1 MDETMP
7 GTSATTHVTTVRA
20 YTPKCE
26 KVFKSA
32 WIPAPEELSDPAI
45 VMAAGV
51 SIERDFSL
59 DVTQYRLVNSVFR
72 ELTDLRVTIDKLIYV
87 PTLEA
92 PPDRPYPFVYFI
104 TINNQS
110 SETITIRGRKW
121 VITDQL
127 GQKIVVEGDGV
138 VGEFPR
144 LRPGERFSYNSYHAI
159 GTDSVAEGAFIGI
172 SDQGKPFIVRIPR
185 FEMQVPT

>member
-1 MDETMP
+1 M
-7 GTSATTHVTTVRA
+7 
-20 YTPKCE
+20 
-26 KVFKSA
+26 
-32 WIPAPEELSDPAI
+32 PAPEELSDPAI
-45 VMAAGV
+45 VIATGA
-51 SIERDFSL
+51 SIEGDFSS
-59 DVTQYRLVNSVFR
+59 DVAQYSLVNSVFR
-72 ELTDLRVTIDKLIYV
+72 ELTDVRVTIDKLVYV

-104 TINNQS
+104 TIDNQS

-138 VGEFPR
+138 VGEFPH
-144 LRPGERFSYNSYHAI
+144 LRPGERFSYNSYHVV

-172 SDQGKPFIVRIPR
+172 SDLGIPFVVRIPR

>member
-1 MDETMP
+1 
-7 GTSATTHVTTVRA
+7 
-20 YTPKCE
+20 
-26 KVFKSA
+26 
-32 WIPAPEELSDPAI
+32 
-45 VMAAGV
+45 MAH
-51 SIERDFSL
+51 
-59 DVTQYRLVNSVFR
+59 YNSVSSAFR
-72 ELTDLRVTIDKLIYV
+72 ELTSLRVLIDKVVYM

-104 TINNQS
+104 TIDNQS
-110 SETITIRGRKW
+110 SETVTIRGRKW

-144 LRPGERFSYNSYHAI
+144 LRPGERFSYQSYHVI

-172 SDQGKPFIVRIPR
+172 SDQSVPFVARIPR
-185 FEMQVPT
+185 FQMQVPKT